1 VCGGEGRE
9 GDSRVKRGDEGRKGA
24 SIAVPRWH
32 AGGSDKGLAACTQ
45 EESKAGRAER
55 VSLLPIASAGNGVV

>member
-1 VCGGEGRE
+1 MEGTGTQGG
-9 GDSRVKRGDEGRKGA
+9 SRVKRGDEGRKGA

-32 AGGSDKGLAACTQ
+32 AGGADKGSAACTQ

-55 VSLLPIASAGNGVV
+55 ETLLPIASAGNGVV